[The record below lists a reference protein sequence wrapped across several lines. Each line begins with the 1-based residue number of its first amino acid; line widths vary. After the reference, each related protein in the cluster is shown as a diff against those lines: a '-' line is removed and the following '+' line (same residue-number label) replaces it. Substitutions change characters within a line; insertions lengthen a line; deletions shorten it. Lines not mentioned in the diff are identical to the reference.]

1 MDDHPRTTLPADFVP
16 GEVFRVELSA
26 EEAQALASI
35 LPKGYSFH
43 IDARKKEQKPPAKKK
58 TPEELL
64 LAAAMDF
71 KPKPAVTLPPPPP
84 AVLPKKVV
92 VGKQEGMNEAVK
104 LCLKTLQL
112 LQQHKCALPFM

>member
-1 MDDHPRTTLPADFVP
+1 MEDHPRTTLPADFLP

-26 EEAQALASI
+26 EEAQALASL

-43 IDARKKEQKPPAKKK
+43 LDARKKEQKPPAKKK

-64 LAAAMDF
+64 LAAALDF

-84 AVLPKKVV
+84 AVVAKKAV
-92 VGKQEGMNEAVK
+92 VGKQ
-104 LCLKTLQL
+104 
-112 LQQHKCALPFM
+112 